1 MNQRTP
7 FGSAEEAIKEFSTI
21 FKQKTGNLW
30 EEKDNFTK
38 VEKKYILA
46 KIRYITADVKD
57 YLAPFDLKNCVP
69 SALPKSVQDL
79 FYELTHVTAFQRAMS
94 GMNIDTHAMPFSAL
108 TKDVVIEAMKILNE
122 LEVII
127 EKDGKL
133 QQ

>member
-1 MNQRTP
+1 
-7 FGSAEEAIKEFSTI
+7 
-21 FKQKTGNLW
+21 
-30 EEKDNFTK
+30 
-38 VEKKYILA
+38 
-46 KIRYITADVKD
+46 
-57 YLAPFDLKNCVP
+57 
-69 SALPKSVQDL
+69 
-79 FYELTHVTAFQRAMS
+79 MS